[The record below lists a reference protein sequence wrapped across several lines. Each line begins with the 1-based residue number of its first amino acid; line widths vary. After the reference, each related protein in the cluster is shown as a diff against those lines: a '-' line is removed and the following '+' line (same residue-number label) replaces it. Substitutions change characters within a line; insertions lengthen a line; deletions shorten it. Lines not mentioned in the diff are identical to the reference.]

1 MLLGRSRLEDEP
13 ASCHGVSDDA
23 GLKRALL
30 DDAKKSGRAVS
41 PSEVGVQVGK
51 VLANREVRSTL
62 DAVRAAGSEVRYVAV
77 DVQDAAALRSAL
89 DEVRSAWGPITAL
102 VHGAGVLADKLIA
115 EKTPEQFDRVFDTK
129 VAGLRALLS
138 ATAGDPLR
146 WVVLFSSVAA
156 RTGNN
161 GQCDYAM
168 ANEVLNKV
176 AAAERHARGVTFVAK
191 SIGWGPWEGG
201 MVTPALKARFDQMG
215 VALIPLAEGARRFV
229 DEITA
234 APGEVETVVGGAMG
248 EGPLGSK
255 TTATVMSVEVAVDQ
269 GSHPYLTDHRVAGK
283 PVLPVALAIEWM
295 ARAARA
301 FRPAA
306 GAMRLRDLKVLRGIK
321 LDHYESGGHRFTL
334 LGAAKAGG
342 GADELVIELR
352 GKDNGL
358 HFSATVDVSE
368 GARRPAERSASP
380 KLGAWTREA
389 VYDGH
394 LLFHGPA
401 FQVIQSIDGV
411 SREGLTGTLTGTLE
425 RGWAPEPWRVDPA
438 ALDGALQFALLWSRE
453 VLGGASLPMAV
464 GSFESYTD
472 ALPEGAIRCVVLGRE
487 VHDSRAVCDVV
498 LEDLSGHALA
508 AFRGVETILRPGE
521 PVVREETSAGVPS

>member
-1 MLLGRSRLEDEP
+1 
-13 ASCHGVSDDA
+13 
-23 GLKRALL
+23 
-30 DDAKKSGRAVS
+30 
-41 PSEVGVQVGK
+41 
-51 VLANREVRSTL
+51 
-62 DAVRAAGSEVRYVAV
+62 
-77 DVQDAAALRSAL
+77 
-89 DEVRSAWGPITAL
+89 
-102 VHGAGVLADKLIA
+102 
-115 EKTPEQFDRVFDTK
+115 
-129 VAGLRALLS
+129 
-138 ATAGDPLR
+138 
-146 WVVLFSSVAA
+146 
-156 RTGNN
+156 
-161 GQCDYAM
+161 
-168 ANEVLNKV
+168 
-176 AAAERHARGVTFVAK
+176 
-191 SIGWGPWEGG
+191 

-234 APGEVETVVGGAMG
+234 APAEVETVVGGAMG

-255 TTATVMSVEVAVDQ
+255 TTAAAMSVEVAVDQ
-269 GSHPYLTDHRVAGK
+269 ASHPYLTDHRVAGK
-283 PVLPVALAIEWM
+283 PVVPVALAIEWM

-321 LDHYESGGHRFTL
+321 LDHYENGGHRFTL
-334 LGAAKAGG
+334 VGSAKAGG
-342 GADELVIELR
+342 GDELVIELR

-368 GARRPAERSASP
+368 GARRPAERPASP

-425 RGWAPEPWRVDPA
+425 RGWSPEPWRIDPA

-464 GSFESYTD
+464 GAFESYAD
-472 ALPEGAIRCVVLGRE
+472 SLPEGAIRCVVLGRE
-487 VHDSRAVCDVV
+487 AHDSRAVCDVL
-498 LEDLSGHALA
+498 LEDMSGRPLA
-508 AFRGVETILRPGE
+508 ALRGVETILRPGE
-521 PVVREETSAGVPS
+521 PVVREATSAGVPS